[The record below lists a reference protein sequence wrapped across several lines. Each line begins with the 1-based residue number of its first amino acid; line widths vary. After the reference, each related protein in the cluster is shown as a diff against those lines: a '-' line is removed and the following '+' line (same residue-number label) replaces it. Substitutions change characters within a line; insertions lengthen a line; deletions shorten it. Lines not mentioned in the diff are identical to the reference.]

1 MRVFL
6 AVVCGAMALAAYAS
20 SRARAPRTTSLSV
33 ARPFARPVARP
44 VARPPRLPLPPHFN
58 RLSSYYRVYL
68 N

>member
-33 ARPFARPVARP
+33 ARPFARP
-44 VARPPRLPLPPHFN
+44 PRLPLPPHFN

>member
-44 VARPPRLPLPPHFN
+44 PRLPLPPHFN